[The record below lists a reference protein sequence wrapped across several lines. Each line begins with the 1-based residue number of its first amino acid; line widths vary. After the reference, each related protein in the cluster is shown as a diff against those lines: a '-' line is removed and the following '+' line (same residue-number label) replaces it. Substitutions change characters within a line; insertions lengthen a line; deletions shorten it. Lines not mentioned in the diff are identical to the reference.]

1 MSATAAPYGMKPIK
15 LIGSQAFPSAM
26 RELAMTTNSA
36 TAIFFGCGITLNSG
50 QPANLA
56 ATPTTTRG
64 TSTPV
69 GVCMGVRYTDPVTKN
84 EQHAQYLPANA
95 ITNGYT
101 NVFIKVCDDPDALF
115 LIQADG
121 TVAAT
126 ALGSNAILASVTA
139 GNTTFGVSNMA
150 LGASSVATTAT
161 LALRIVGFAT
171 TPGSVVGDAYTDC
184 IVKWNQGV
192 HAYQNAT
199 GG

>member
-1 MSATAAPYGMKPIK
+1 MAATATPYGMKPIK
-15 LIGSQAFPSAM
+15 MIGSQAFPAAM
-26 RELAMTTNSA
+26 REFAMTTNSA
-36 TAIFFGCGITLNSG
+36 TAVYFGCGITLNSG

-56 ATPTTTRG
+56 VTPTTTRG

-69 GVCMGVRYTDPVTKN
+69 GVCMGVRYTDPVTKC

-115 LIQADG
+115 LIQSDE

-126 ALGSNAILASVTA
+126 ALGSNAALASVTT
-139 GNTTFGVSNMA
+139 GSTTYGTSTMVLDGST
-150 LGASSVATTAT
+150 VATTAT
-161 LALRIVGFAT
+161 LAVRIVGFAT
-171 TPGSVVGDAYTDC
+171 APGSTVGDAFTDC